1 MSQLLNEKKEY
12 PTRKH
17 KDFHKGESPDE
28 KTDYIPQFKAYYI
41 LKKHDSRQQEA
52 RQKPRSTTPD
62 NRKHAIIQ
70 EARHSTAQSI
80 P

>member
-1 MSQLLNEKKEY
+1 MGQLLNEKKEY

-41 LKKHDSRQQEA
+41 LKKHDTRQQEA
-52 RQKPRSTTPD
+52 RHNPRSTTQS
-62 NRKHAIIQ
+62 RKHAIIQ
-70 EARHSTAQSI
+70 EARHPTT
-80 P
+80 